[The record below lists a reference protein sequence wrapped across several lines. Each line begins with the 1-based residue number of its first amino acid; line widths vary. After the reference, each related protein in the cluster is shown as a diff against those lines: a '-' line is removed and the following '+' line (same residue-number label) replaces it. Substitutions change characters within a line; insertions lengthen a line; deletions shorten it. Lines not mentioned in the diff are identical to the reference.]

1 MTTVWVDG
9 FFMGGIA
16 EVSMRFQDSMSIL
29 GIFADGSL
37 MVKLVILVLVSF
49 SLVSWAIIFKK
60 SWALKKLHREIREL
74 EVFLSSQGMATCVRE
89 IVECG
94 SGIVSQILSHGVE
107 NAKLVTNKKEGFN
120 KFVSAELSRYAC
132 RLEEQLELLSM
143 VGSSSF
149 SIGLFGA
156 VWSVLEN
163 MKVLSLSQKS
173 IEVGML
179 YPFIGEFLHTMALGL
194 VVSIPANIFYKRFTA
209 STDKIFH
216 RLSGIVYELGV
227 FVSNDEC

>member
-1 MTTVWVDG
+1 ME
-9 FFMGGIA
+9 GIA

-29 GIFADGSL
+29 GIFASGSL
-37 MVKLVILVLVSF
+37 MVKLVILVLASF

-60 SWALKKLHREIREL
+60 SWAFNKLYREIRDL
-74 EVFLSSQGMATCVRE
+74 EVFLSSQSVATGIRE

-94 SGIVSQILSHGVE
+94 SGIVSQILRHGVE
-107 NAKLVTNKKEGFN
+107 NAKLVTNKKEGFD
-120 KFVSAELSRYAC
+120 KFVSAELSRTAC

-163 MKVLSLSQKS
+163 LKVLYLSQS
-173 IEVGML
+173 GIEIGVL
-179 YPFIGEFLHTMALGL
+179 YPFIGEILYTVALGL
-194 VVSIPANIFYKRFTA
+194 LVSIPANIFYKKFTA
-209 STDKIFH
+209 SADKIFH